1 MHIAAGHLPKPEQFL
16 FLNRFLDPIFFG
28 KYPLSM
34 EQLVA
39 ERLPEISDATSKMLV
54 GSLDFVGIN
63 HYTSLYTRNDRT
75 RIRKLILQD
84 ASSDAAV
91 ITTRKPS
98 MKIMTF
104 SPLSSIFFFLVSFI
118 VLLCSTQK
126 RGCNW
131 RKGMIKKLTKT

>member
-1 MHIAAGHLPKPEQFL
+1 
-16 FLNRFLDPIFFG
+16 
-28 KYPLSM
+28 M

-54 GSLDFVGIN
+54 ASLDFVGIN

-75 RIRKLILQD
+75 RIRKLVLQD

-98 MKIMTF
+98 MKIIMTLF
-104 SPLSSIFFFLVSFI
+104 SSNFLHFLLLLCLIF
-118 VLLCSTQK
+118 VLLCSIQK